1 MTTPDTEALRR
12 VAEAAVK
19 SYRDDAPDKAAAID
33 FDVTFDPPTV
43 LALLDERDAAANRI
57 SELEARVG
65 VLEGAWRP
73 EVRAFADLMEA
84 KLRANDHKPG
94 WKADDPEALLRRLA
108 QEHDELGDAVR
119 WHKNYDTSD
128 RGGRLGPVHRAGVIG
143 AEAADV
149 ANFAMMIADVCGA
162 LTPQEK
168 DQGR

>member
-65 VLEGAWRP
+65 VLEGALI
-73 EVRAFADLMEA
+73 EVRDACLYAEDDGIGVTTEPTIDGDLF
-84 KLRANDHKPG
+84 
-94 WKADDPEALLRRLA
+94 
-108 QEHDELGDAVR
+108 
-119 WHKNYDTSD
+119 D
-128 RGGRLGPVHRAGVIG
+128 RI
-143 AEAADV
+143 
-149 ANFAMMIADVCGA
+149 CGA
-162 LTPQEK
+162 INSSEGAT
-168 DQGR
+168 

>member
-12 VAEAAVK
+12 VAGAAVK

-65 VLEGAWRP
+65 VLE
-73 EVRAFADLMEA
+73 A
-84 KLRANDHKPG
+84 KGKTL
-94 WKADDPEALLRRLA
+94 
-108 QEHDELGDAVR
+108 
-119 WHKNYDTSD
+119 
-128 RGGRLGPVHRAGVIG
+128 
-143 AEAADV
+143 EAALAVNGYPVSD
-149 ANFAMMIADVCGA
+149 AHWRNASGDMSIQARALHLAATDFRAA